1 MVRRFQGT
9 KNLPFR
15 RAFRAVVA
23 SVAADLAAFISRR
36 SWTFQQTEDFESSR
50 ECARNIVCK
59 VGWDHDTDPLVT
71 YWVCLTKVKVL
82 NDGRDASDIL
92 PCGMGSI
99 HEPPVGIDDLRFLNI
114 YQKDFMKSEVKGF
127 KKTCD
132 LLIANVDT
140 LWMSKESGPS
150 WSWLR
155 ISNTLWTSLLKR
167 WAERCRV
174 FHNFG
179 GTRHKANLVLNTGC
193 WKASLDLTDFRK
205 RQGCFVASARRR
217 QLLG

>member
-92 PCGMGSI
+92 PRGMGSI

-140 LWMSKESGPS
+140 LWMSKESGPAME
-150 WSWLR
+150 LLED
-155 ISNTLWTSLLKR
+155 IQHTLDIALE
-167 WAERCRV
+167 A
-174 FHNFG
+174 
-179 GTRHKANLVLNTGC
+179 
-193 WKASLDLTDFRK
+193 
-205 RQGCFVASARRR
+205 
-217 QLLG
+217 LG

>member
-140 LWMSKESGPS
+140 LWMSKESGPVME
-150 WSWLR
+150 LVED
-155 ISNTLWTSLLKR
+155 IQHTLDIALE
-167 WAERCRV
+167 A
-174 FHNFG
+174 
-179 GTRHKANLVLNTGC
+179 
-193 WKASLDLTDFRK
+193 
-205 RQGCFVASARRR
+205 
-217 QLLG
+217 LG